1 MTDTEQSPPVRYT
14 YKPSVAGSPQSFEL
28 SGEGLSVQSGFRSSL
43 WRYGDIAQ
51 IRLSY
56 RPVSMLAHRF
66 RADLRHKDGR
76 KLTIISATW
85 SGIVALTPQNDSYRA
100 FIEELHR
107 RLAAEQ
113 GDVECLA
120 GLPRVKFTIAV
131 AVFAAL
137 MLGLAGLLVRALMTG
152 GLAAALFLLGFAAW
166 TTWYIGTWL
175 KRNQPHPYEPQ
186 SVPKEL
192 LP

>member
-1 MTDTEQSPPVRYT
+1 MTDDEQPEPVRYT

-28 SGEGLSVQSGFRSSL
+28 SGEGLSIHTGFRASL

-76 KLTIISATW
+76 KIRIVSATW

-100 FIEELHR
+100 FMQELHR
-107 RLAAEQ
+107 CVAAEQ
-113 GDVECLA
+113 GGVVCLA
-120 GLPRVKFTIAV
+120 GLPRVRFTIAV

-137 MLGLAGLLVRALMTG
+137 MLGLAGLLVRALVTAE
-152 GLAAALFLLGFAAW
+152 LAAALFLLGFAAW
-166 TTWYIGTWL
+166 TAWYIGGWL
-175 KRNQPHPYEPQ
+175 KRNQPHPYEPA
-186 SVPKEL
+186 SVPKQL